1 MGMNL
6 RPAILGLAISAVSA
20 SLCPAQTSTSH
31 STVRHHQERD
41 DPDFSEEI
49 TQAEQAMSK
58 QDYVSAEKTLSE
70 VTSKDAKNARAWFD
84 LGYVYNAEG
93 QQAQSIDAYRKSV
106 AADPKIFE
114 SNLNLGLMLAKAGDP
129 EAATY
134 LRQATT
140 LKPTGHEEEGWY
152 RAWVSLGH
160 VLEKSQAQEALTAF
174 QNAAKFQPRE
184 TDPHIAAGLLLE
196 NQKQYPQ
203 AAAEYQKAVTI
214 DPKSVQAII
223 GLVNAYSKAGQ
234 MPQAETALRK
244 LIAVEPNNATAHVQL
259 GRVLAAQQKLDEAT
273 AELHKGLQLQ
283 PNDLDVQRQL
293 IGIYLDQKQFGQAAT
308 LIETALKS
316 SPNDAE
322 LHHMLGRVLFEQK
335 KFGEAQNEFVAALR
349 LKPDL
354 ATAYGD
360 LAFAANEN
368 SNYVLVIKAL
378 DARAKFLPELPM
390 TFYLRATA
398 YDHLHDAK
406 NASANYHKFLDA
418 SAGKFP
424 DEEWKAK
431 HRLIAIE
438 PKK

>member
-1 MGMNL
+1 MNL
-6 RPAILGLAISAVSA
+6 RPAILGLAISVALA
-20 SLCPAQTSTSH
+20 SICPAQTSTSH

-41 DPDFSEEI
+41 DSDFAQEI
-49 TQAEQAMSK
+49 TDAEQAMSK
-58 QDYVSAEKTLSE
+58 KDYTTAEKTLAE
-70 VTSKDAKNARAWFD
+70 VTGKDANNYRAWFD

-106 AADPKIFE
+106 AANPKIFE

-160 VLEKSQAQEALTAF
+160 VLEKSKPQEAIEAF
-174 QNAAKFQPRE
+174 QNAAKLQPRE
-184 TDPHIAAGLLLE
+184 IDPHIAAGLLFE
-196 NQKQYPQ
+196 NEQQYPQ
-203 AAAEYQKAVTI
+203 AAAEYQKALAI
-214 DPKSVQAII
+214 DSKSVPAVV

-259 GRVLAAQQKLDEAT
+259 GRVLAAQKKWDEAT
-273 AELHKGLQLQ
+273 AELNKGLQLQ
-283 PNDLDVQRQL
+283 PGDADVQHQL
-293 IGIYLDQKQFGQAAT
+293 IGIYLDQKQFSQATPLIQAALT
-308 LIETALKS
+308 T

-322 LHHMLGRVLFEQK
+322 LHHMLGRILFEQK
-335 KFGEAQNEFVAALR
+335 KFADAQNEFVTALK

-354 ATAYGD
+354 ALAYGD

-368 SNYVLVIKAL
+368 NNFVLVIRAL
-378 DARAKFLPELPM
+378 DARAKFLPEQPM
-390 TFYLRATA
+390 TYYLRATA

-406 NASANYHKFLDA
+406 NASANYHKFLDT